1 MATLNTISDVLIIA
15 MLVVYIGILFY
26 SAIND
31 NKILIGLS
39 EEEVVELLGEPRH
52 KYTDIEYKEN
62 YSYDAGATFKKS
74 LFKNNYGR
82 KVYDLH
88 IDFDAEGKVIGTNI
102 QQIP

>member
-1 MATLNTISDVLIIA
+1 MFEIIYIQDHILYSDNLYKK
-15 MLVVYIGILFY
+15 MNE
-26 SAIND
+26 IND
-31 NKILIGLS
+31 NKTLIGLS

-88 IDFDAEGKVIGTNI
+88 IDFDAEGKVEFVYIKEC
-102 QQIP
+102 P